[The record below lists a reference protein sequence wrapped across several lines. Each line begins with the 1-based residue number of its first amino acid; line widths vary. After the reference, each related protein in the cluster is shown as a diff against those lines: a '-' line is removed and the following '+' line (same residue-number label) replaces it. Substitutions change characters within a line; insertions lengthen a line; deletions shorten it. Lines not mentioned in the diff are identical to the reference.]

1 MDDSSEEANQ
11 FEPPPAI
18 RKSTR
23 AVNNLSPHQ
32 KEVRCQCGTNNTDNR
47 LIKCVECEKWQH
59 AICMSVMPLDIIMTY
74 KCEMCEPRLLMVSRS
89 QARAYQGVEPEP
101 REVRKKGRNQSVNLE
116 EFLEFLSEASENI
129 SRPLALTTLFEDYKE
144 HINYPQSVRILRK
157 QLESNLLETI
167 SMSPNYYADRKA
179 QMLFAMGLR
188 VKGEFLE
195 RLERNAVV
203 EVDGYHRITFY
214 KSKNLEFRGKHRVG
228 RFPLVN
234 RRKSAEST
242 SQQHGNSGEEDDD
255 DIFIDLV
262 VPVTGNSRWN
272 QFPVKQEIPDEQ
284 SFGSAS
290 TLPNAE
296 IEPNLQ
302 YSLSDTM
309 TTGSASTWNMAATP
323 PSEMRG
329 IMMES
334 MNGLHALQSASYPP
348 YQEMQEM
355 LCVQHTMMK
364 SMHEI
369 IKTQSDFYR
378 EMFKTRAIAG
388 APPAPATTSLR
399 TFLHFLKGYVDYL
412 ESEQLVD
419 CSRLTQQHLETC
431 RAADKLI
438 SMEKLLTGLAVA
450 TTIAEAHLSDVSA
463 IINGASAMEFYK
475 FIEIYASNQSNSAFS
490 GLCTD
495 LKQKI
500 QALVNMDKK
509 IPFKELSR
517 AFRTAISL
525 VSQ

>member
-1 MDDSSEEANQ
+1 
-11 FEPPPAI
+11 
-18 RKSTR
+18 
-23 AVNNLSPHQ
+23 
-32 KEVRCQCGTNNTDNR
+32 
-47 LIKCVECEKWQH
+47 
-59 AICMSVMPLDIIMTY
+59 MSVMPLDIIMTY

-399 TFLHFLKGYVDYL
+399 AFLHFLKGYVDYL

>member
-195 RLERNAVV
+195 RFV
-203 EVDGYHRITFY
+203 EKPAWAKLLMISIFQ
-214 KSKNLEFRGKHRVG
+214 
-228 RFPLVN
+228 
-234 RRKSAEST
+234 A
-242 SQQHGNSGEEDDD
+242 GEECS
-255 DIFIDLV
+255 
-262 VPVTGNSRWN
+262 G
-272 QFPVKQEIPDEQ
+272 
-284 SFGSAS
+284 GSGR
-290 TLPNAE
+290 LPSN
-296 IEPNLQ
+296 
-302 YSLSDTM
+302 
-309 TTGSASTWNMAATP
+309 
-323 PSEMRG
+323 
-329 IMMES
+329 
-334 MNGLHALQSASYPP
+334 
-348 YQEMQEM
+348 
-355 LCVQHTMMK
+355 
-364 SMHEI
+364 
-369 IKTQSDFYR
+369 
-378 EMFKTRAIAG
+378 
-388 APPAPATTSLR
+388 
-399 TFLHFLKGYVDYL
+399 HFL
-412 ESEQLVD
+412 
-419 CSRLTQQHLETC
+419 
-431 RAADKLI
+431 
-438 SMEKLLTGLAVA
+438 
-450 TTIAEAHLSDVSA
+450 
-463 IINGASAMEFYK
+463 
-475 FIEIYASNQSNSAFS
+475 
-490 GLCTD
+490 
-495 LKQKI
+495 
-500 QALVNMDKK
+500 
-509 IPFKELSR
+509 
-517 AFRTAISL
+517 
-525 VSQ
+525 